1 LLLLLVTRA
10 TLRLSA
16 STSPELNLRL
26 LDRTL
31 LPTSTSLRTPAYLE
45 LNTSKGLELTTRTL
59 NAETDLATAGQ
70 LGGLVVNAVVTES
83 GGEVLL
89 SKVFAAPLA
98 RSVTKP
104 KPVVA
109 KLMRLTTSRALMR
122 PPRRQ
127 LKSLLWVE
135 ERRMIYAGT
144 LKKAGRLATSPSL
157 VMVSLRTPIL
167 VSPVSPSLRTPM
179 LLLSALSYLSPAQFN
194 QAARLLDR
202 YSGVLTSRRATSA
215 SSSAVNTSALLHLR
229 TALKSTC
236 VALTIE
242 AAAGVAICGETLKA
256 APPRHANTDAEAGP
270 SSNPALSLRLLA
282 LLRRAVRQSE
292 LKR

>member
-1 LLLLLVTRA
+1 
-10 TLRLSA
+10 
-16 STSPELNLRL
+16 
-26 LDRTL
+26 
-31 LPTSTSLRTPAYLE
+31 
-45 LNTSKGLELTTRTL
+45 
-59 NAETDLATAGQ
+59 
-70 LGGLVVNAVVTES
+70 
-83 GGEVLL
+83 
-89 SKVFAAPLA
+89 
-98 RSVTKP
+98 
-104 KPVVA
+104 
-109 KLMRLTTSRALMR
+109 
-122 PPRRQ
+122 
-127 LKSLLWVE
+127 
-135 ERRMIYAGT
+135 MIYAGT

-202 YSGVLTSRRATSA
+202 YSGVLTSKRATSA

-242 AAAGVAICGETLKA
+242 AAAGVAICGETLEA
-256 APPRHANTDAEAGP
+256 APPRPANTDAEADP